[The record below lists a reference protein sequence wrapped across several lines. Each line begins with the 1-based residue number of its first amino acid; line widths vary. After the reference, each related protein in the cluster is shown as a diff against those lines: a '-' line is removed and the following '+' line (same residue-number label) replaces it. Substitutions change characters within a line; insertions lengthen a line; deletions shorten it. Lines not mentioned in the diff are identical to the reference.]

1 MRELYSP
8 RSPEFQSNPHPN
20 FHELRSLDPVH
31 WQAASGYWI
40 LTRFADVTAFL
51 KDERFGKGTMFRT
64 GGHDDDRLS
73 PMDAMRRDWML
84 LKDPPEHTRLRALVS
99 RAFTPR
105 VVALLANNI
114 QAITDALLDDA
125 MQKPSFDAIGAL
137 AYPLPVTVIAILL
150 GVPVEDR
157 DVFLQ
162 FSQQFASVLEVNK
175 SADDLARGNQLAEAM
190 GDYFRRLIAHKRR
203 HPQEDL
209 ISRLIEVEESGTRLN
224 EQELIATCI
233 MLLFAGHETTVNLIG
248 NGLLA
253 LLRHPAELNRLAQ
266 QPEQMSRA
274 VEELLRYDRPVSAVF
289 RVAQESVEIGGRTI
303 GPGQDVMGA
312 LVAANRDPARFTEPD
327 HLDIGRDEGQAL
339 AFGQGIHYCL
349 GAPLARLEA
358 SIAFKTLLRRMPAI
372 RVGPEPLVW
381 RKSFVF
387 RGPATLSVSWC

>member
-114 QAITDALLDDA
+114 QALTDALLDDA

-274 VEELLRYDRPVSAVF
+274 VDELLRYDSPVSAVF
-289 RVAQESVEIGGRTI
+289 R
-303 GPGQDVMGA
+303 
-312 LVAANRDPARFTEPD
+312 RFTEPD